1 MFHGAIWGHRRLP
14 VRRKS
19 APGFAPLSGGRGLR
33 ERRPPRPER
42 TGRRALERSPRRLA
56 ARGGAGRRA
65 RAPARIGD
73 RRAAH
78 CHDMSHWRCRSGL
91 AIVFRAARWRGRGYA
106 DHRVRRGAM
115 GPLWW
120 PPAIVTSLCTRQ
132 LGAAAREKQSCGGAI
147 TDACLW
153 AIAAARDPAV
163 GGVRRHLGTSIDAPA
178 RTTASIRAL
187 ARRRQAPDARLW
199 RNPGKLRPHLGRRR
213 LPSDERKPGKRRMRP
228 AVAGKQVRTLMP
240 LQPST
245 VVDDD
250 SCEIGEVRGI
260 ARSWRESCFRRTAG
274 TAQVWESTLLSPG
287 VQPLCSWRER
297 RRLIRATTT
306 SGETAGA

>member
-1 MFHGAIWGHRRLP
+1 MGPRA
-14 VRRKS
+14 VTCEAKS
-19 APGFAPLSGGRGLR
+19 APWFAPLSRGRGLR

-91 AIVFRAARWRGRGYA
+91 AIVFRAARWRGRGYS

-199 RNPGKLRPHLGRRR
+199 RRAGRWT
-213 LPSDERKPGKRRMRP
+213 KPGSTP
-228 AVAGKQVRTLMP
+228 AFVLARVFATDGASVAAYVRK
-240 LQPST
+240 
-245 VVDDD
+245 
-250 SCEIGEVRGI
+250 G
-260 ARSWRESCFRRTAG
+260 
-274 TAQVWESTLLSPG
+274 
-287 VQPLCSWRER
+287 
-297 RRLIRATTT
+297 
-306 SGETAGA
+306 

>member
-1 MFHGAIWGHRRLP
+1 VGPQWGHGQLP

-19 APGFAPLSGGRGLR
+19 APWFAPLSGGRGLR

-56 ARGGAGRRA
+56 ARGAAGRRA

-153 AIAAARDPAV
+153 AKAPAKLICWPPAFAHATV
-163 GGVRRHLGTSIDAPA
+163 SALCADAPL
-178 RTTASIRAL
+178 RASNLAPRATL
-187 ARRRQAPDARLW
+187 ASPREPIVRP
-199 RNPGKLRPHLGRRR
+199 RNPSAAGSRPTRQRR
-213 LPSDERKPGKRRMRP
+213 PG
-228 AVAGKQVRTLMP
+228 
-240 LQPST
+240 
-245 VVDDD
+245 
-250 SCEIGEVRGI
+250 
-260 ARSWRESCFRRTAG
+260 
-274 TAQVWESTLLSPG
+274 
-287 VQPLCSWRER
+287 
-297 RRLIRATTT
+297 
-306 SGETAGA
+306 